1 MTNEFSGSSVIDTWV
16 ITGLWCRASAP
27 VWDLWPG
34 SVLPFMFWGW
44 PGSQRRTSLLGS
56 HRWSSWTCS
65 CDLGLGSGEVSVT
78 CERQNPSFSS
88 ISPLSHLLSPLLHF
102 KISDFS
108 FFLFIFSSQVRFSS
122 FSCCSSCCSSQ
133 KPEGPHHRRERS
145 HHRGFRLCFL
155 ADAQP
160 VYVVFWGGTYHP
172 ETGESSEEPST
183 PPGSCA
189 VTHHRSL
196 GSPSE
201 RVDLH
206 VLRQRQQR
214 SAKLWRRQERDADD
228 HWWRFLFHWLHHLR
242 RWHHFLHEAVV
253 LPLDFS

>member
-1 MTNEFSGSSVIDTWV
+1 MSDNRTVVQSFCSCVGPLLP
-16 ITGLWCRASAP
+16 GAP
-27 VWDLWPG
+27 RTG
-34 SVLPFMFWGW
+34 SVLWSMFWGW
-44 PGSQRRTSLLGS
+44 PGNQRRTSLLGS
-56 HRWSSWTCS
+56 HRRSSWTCS
-65 CDLGLGSGEVSVT
+65 FNLGLGSVT

-88 ISPLSHLLSPLLHF
+88 ISLLFHPLSPLLHF
-102 KISDFS
+102 TISDFS
-108 FFLFIFSSQVRFSS
+108 FFLFIFSSRVRFSS

-133 KPEGPHHRRERS
+133 EPEGPHQRRERS
-145 HHRGFRLCFL
+145 HHRGFRLCVL

-172 ETGESSEEPST
+172 ETGERSEEPST

-201 RVDLH
+201 RVGLH

-214 SAKLWRRQERDADD
+214 GTKLWR
-228 HWWRFLFHWLHHLR
+228 W
-242 RWHHFLHEAVV
+242 
-253 LPLDFS
+253 